1 MGNPE
6 PVRKV
11 RQYDA
16 SELLSTFGEQLT
28 ELRKKKAPIGSAQTS
43 MQNSLSNVQLG
54 ILPVFDNC
62 HSAIKEQRGRC
73 TKEVAV

>member
-28 ELRKKKAPIGSAQTS
+28 ELRKKKAPIGSAQTPGKTVS
-43 MQNSLSNVQLG
+43 QTCN
-54 ILPVFDNC
+54 
-62 HSAIKEQRGRC
+62 
-73 TKEVAV
+73 